1 MPDSPEIIA
10 AVDLGSNSFHM
21 VVARHQD
28 GNIAIIDR
36 LREMVRLAGG
46 LDDKGKLSE
55 QAQQRALECL
65 SRFGQRLVDF
75 KADNVRAVGTN
86 TLRRAR
92 NRGDFLDQAERALGF
107 PIEVVAGVEEARL
120 VYLGAVHTLPA
131 HGQRRLVVDI
141 GGGSTELIVGE
152 GLEPLALESLYMGC
166 VGMSQ
171 QFFSDGRVSAK
182 NMDAARMHARL
193 ELRPVKASF
202 RSHGWSVA
210 IGTSGT
216 IRTVQEVQRQMS
228 GEPHITKTGLNRII
242 DAVVGAGKIKKLSLP
257 GLSSERAPVFP
268 GGVAILAEVF
278 ETLRLETM
286 MTAEGALREGILFDM
301 LGRLADEDARVR
313 TVRDME
319 RRYHVDADQAT
330 RVEQTALA
338 ILEQVMEP
346 WLLSSTLAR
355 QMLCW
360 ASRLHEIGLDIAH
373 AQYHRHGA
381 YLLEHADMPG
391 FPSQEQKLLALLV
404 LNHRRKLSL
413 SAIPKI
419 APAWQQKCLKL
430 IVILRLAVLLN
441 RTRAPAS
448 LPAFQLVPQDDSLE
462 IRFPPGWL
470 SEHPLTRADLE
481 REVGYLRNAAVG
493 LIYS

>member
-21 VVARHQD
+21 VVARNQR
-28 GNIAIIDR
+28 GNLAIIDR

-46 LDDKGKLSE
+46 LDDEGNLSE
-55 QAQQRALECL
+55 EAQQRALECL
-65 SRFGQRLVDF
+65 ARFGQRLVDF
-75 KADNVRAVGTN
+75 QAHNVRAVGTN

-92 NRGDFLDQAERALGF
+92 NRRDFLAEAESALGF

-120 VYLGAVHTLPA
+120 VYLGALHTLPA
-131 HGQRRLVVDI
+131 QGQRRLVVDI
-141 GGGSTELIVGE
+141 GGGSTELVVGE
-152 GLEPLALESLYMGC
+152 GVEPLALESLYMGC

-171 QFFSDGRVSAK
+171 QFFSDGRINAK
-182 NMDAARMHARL
+182 NMDAARMYARL

-202 RSHGWSVA
+202 RSLGWSVA

-228 GEPHITKTGLNRII
+228 GEPHITRDGLSGII
-242 DAVVGAGKIKKLSLP
+242 DALTGAGKIKKLSLP
-257 GLSSERAPVFP
+257 GLSAERAPVFP

-278 ETLRLETM
+278 ETLRLES
-286 MTAEGALREGILFDM
+286 MTAADGALREGILFDM
-301 LGRLADEDARVR
+301 LGRLSDEDARVR

-319 RRYHVDADQAT
+319 RRYHVDGDQAT
-330 RVEQTALA
+330 RVEETALS
-338 ILEQVMEP
+338 ILDQVMEA
-346 WLLSSTLAR
+346 WLLSSALAR
-355 QMLCW
+355 QMLGW

-391 FPSQEQKLLALLV
+391 FPSQEQMLLALLV
-404 LNHRRKLSL
+404 LNHRRKLAL
-413 SAIPKI
+413 GAIAGI
-419 APAWQQKCLKL
+419 AVGWQQKCVKL

-441 RTRAPAS
+441 RTRAPAF
-448 LPAFQLVPQDDSLE
+448 LPAFQLVPGTDALE

-470 SEHPLTRADLE
+470 SEHPLTRADLQ
-481 REVGYLRNAAVG
+481 REVGYLRTAGIDLV
-493 LIYS
+493 YS